1 MKQNP
6 QNLSSLDVPTNE
18 DGTMKLNPGDDTSA
32 KHPLIDSYYTDKR
45 NVINNLNANI
55 YAKVSLP
62 FNISYQMNFSPRYEH
77 HVVQIAHLIPQS
89 ETYLFWHPDLN
100 ES

>member
-1 MKQNP
+1 MGLNAQFVQRDASAIGADWVQYQKRLHMEVLLMK
-6 QNLSSLDVPTNE
+6 

-62 FNISYQMNFSPRYEH
+62 F
-77 HVVQIAHLIPQS
+77 
-89 ETYLFWHPDLN
+89 
-100 ES
+100 